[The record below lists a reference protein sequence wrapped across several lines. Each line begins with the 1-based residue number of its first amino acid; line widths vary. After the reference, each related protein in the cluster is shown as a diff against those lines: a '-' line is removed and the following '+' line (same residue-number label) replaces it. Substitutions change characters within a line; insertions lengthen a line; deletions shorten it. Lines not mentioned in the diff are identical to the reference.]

1 MALVAA
7 RGFRRSLG
15 TGKSLSFVSATGNAV
30 TVPRFE
36 EFNETDVREE
46 IIAPLLRSLGY
57 RSGTVNN
64 IVREQSLRYSRSY
77 LGRKNPARDPEL
89 RGIADYILDVN
100 HLVRWVIEAKPP
112 SVDIAADEIEQ
123 AWSYANHPEVRAV
136 YFSLC
141 NGRVLHVF
149 QTQHGPE
156 AGPILTLTF
165 EQMESDL
172 SRLVDILSP
181 AALLRDFPD
190 RKVDQQPPIGPGLRS
205 VARISQGWIRYDY
218 NNLENP
224 ALNHMQTGI
233 PFGAVQR
240 GDDGGL
246 IAYLETLAPLRTFQE
261 WNERLGLT
269 SFEMRSYSSALS
281 IDPKAPTRFTSS
293 QKVVFPAGVPM
304 LDIKTWREM
313 KLPFNLD
320 CHTDAIADGSLS
332 GNIFSGRFIARMC
345 FVQLKNLV
353 AELSGPFQVHVS

>member
-100 HLVRWVIEAKPP
+100 HLVRWVIEAKAP